1 MNTER
6 KINKKDIIVSIL
18 CLVFVLMI
26 VGSVGEG
33 GRRSAK
39 EKLCMANLSQWG
51 KIFTAFSNDN
61 NGYLFQGWFGDP
73 PPATSNGEKKLW
85 MCVTWNYYQDPN
97 LMFCPDAIMP
107 ADLGNSTA
115 GKSNRAWGGITGL
128 TWCSMPLPGVKD
140 RNGQMARWNPK
151 GSYGENSWVANKTG
165 SNFTNDPGYWRTMHI
180 QNGNTVPMLGDAA
193 WLDGWVG
200 QNDGPPPV
208 KDSSNVVNNPSGYMA
223 RFCIDRHTGKTNWVF
238 MDTSV
243 RPVLL
248 KELFTLNWYRGYE
261 AKKNLYTWAY
271 YNGNGNPIALWPEW
285 MKDFAEY
292 TGN

>member
-6 KINKKDIIVSIL
+6 KINKKDIVVSIL

-39 EKLCMANLSQWG
+39 EKLCIANLSQWG
-51 KIFTAFSNDN
+51 RIFTAFSNDN
-61 NGYLFQGWFGDP
+61 QGYLHQGWFGEPSP
-73 PPATSNGEKKLW
+73 PSGNADKKMW

-97 LMFCPDAIMP
+97 LLFCPEALQP
-107 ADLGNSTA
+107 SPGYSSAGN
-115 GKSNRAWGGITGL
+115 SNRAWGGPTGL
-128 TWCSMPLPGVKD
+128 GWLRMPIPGVKD
-140 RNGQMARWNPK
+140 ENGRQAYWSPK

-165 SNFTNDPGYWRTMHI
+165 NSYTNDPQYWRTMHI
-180 QNGNTVPMLGDAA
+180 QNGNTVPMLGDSA
-193 WLDGWVG
+193 WLDAWVM
-200 QNDGPPPV
+200 QSAAPPAYKDG
-208 KDSSNVVNNPSGYMA
+208 DGLSGDNMW
-223 RFCIDRHTGKTNWVF
+223 RVCVDRHTGKTNWVF

-248 KELFTLNWYRGYE
+248 KELFALSWYRGYE
-261 AKKNLYTWAY
+261 AKNNRYTWAY